1 MKRTLIVVGYG
12 IVGLLV
18 AVSLTAGAF
27 AVAGADIAQ
36 PASPVGGL
44 ATPATVPLEPAP
56 TSSPHEGGNTGDHHG
71 GNGQP
76 SPSASIDDRG
86 GDTASGSGTGGGSG
100 GSDDGSS
107 SGSGSDSGSG
117 SGDGSGSDDGSGSG
131 SGSGS
136 DD

>member
-12 IVGLLV
+12 IAGLLV

-44 ATPATVPLEPAP
+44 ATPATVPLAPTP
-56 TSSPHEGGNTGDHHG
+56 TSSPHEGANTGDHHG
-71 GNGQP
+71 GHGSP
-76 SPSASIDDRG
+76 SPSASIDDHG
-86 GDTASGSGTGGGSG
+86 GGTASGSGTDGGSG
-100 GSDDGSS
+100 GSDDS
-107 SGSGSDSGSG
+107 
-117 SGDGSGSDDGSGSG
+117 SG

-136 DD
+136 DGSGDGSGDGDGSDD